1 MATSA
6 GRCSMGRLVGVIG
19 TYAVWAILQV
29 IVVEV
34 GRVGLAKLRLRHG
47 EVAIERESER
57 GRDDGCDVHRVQHG
71 GSEVPIGGADTGV
84 EPETILTNECG
95 EVFSSSGF
103 IAGLAQNI
111 INGIHTYVVFSRG
124 ADWRGSGR
132 TSV

>member
-71 GSEVPIGGADTGV
+71 GSEVPRPVSRGITELRENVTCAET
-84 EPETILTNECG
+84 ETIILN
-95 EVFSSSGF
+95 
-103 IAGLAQNI
+103 
-111 INGIHTYVVFSRG
+111 
-124 ADWRGSGR
+124 
-132 TSV
+132 

>member
-1 MATSA
+1 
-6 GRCSMGRLVGVIG
+6 MGRLVGVIG

-71 GSEVPIGGADTGV
+71 GSEVPIGGVSTRVLNLKQFSQMNVGK
-84 EPETILTNECG
+84 CF
-95 EVFSSSGF
+95 VFGF
-103 IAGLAQNI
+103 YCWIGTKYYKRYSHICLQPWRRLA
-111 INGIHTYVVFSRG
+111 
-124 ADWRGSGR
+124 W
-132 TSV
+132 